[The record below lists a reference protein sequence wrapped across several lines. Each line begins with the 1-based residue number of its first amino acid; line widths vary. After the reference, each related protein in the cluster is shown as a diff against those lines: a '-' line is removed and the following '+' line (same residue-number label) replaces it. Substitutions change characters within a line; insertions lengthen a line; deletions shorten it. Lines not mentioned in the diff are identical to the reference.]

1 MSMLTKNLF
10 VLMLLTFVRTLLFAQ
25 DPIYRGTFSSTG
37 QLKQIYLSTHDDQN
51 FNQYFKALLKEKNTE
66 EAEAL
71 LKKLLKQDAKNSK
84 YLIAQGLLFKQNG
97 KSIPGEKSIANALN
111 NIPNDE
117 FKIRQLANFC
127 YQIEAYDLTISV
139 FLQGRKAL
147 GNEQAFVYELLRIY
161 QVRRNK
167 VMLVEEYLNAFET
180 MPELL
185 QPAESAFAVIF
196 DSPADYISLQNA
208 LYRKIQKYPA
218 KEVYSQM
225 LIWQFLQQQEYDMAL
240 RQLIAQDKRLKDDG
254 GILFNTIET
263 FTSNGDLN
271 TAMKAYEYLLTKGSQ
286 SPYYIQAKV
295 ELINI
300 NYKLLLD
307 GSMNKVAVGDLA
319 TQYLGILKDYGK
331 NAQTLF
337 ALKKWAYLQAYYLG
351 NADGAKKELES
362 ALLISGLPALE
373 VGLIKMDLGDIYV
386 LTNQPWDAIL
396 SYEQVTAQFEGQPIA
411 NEARF
416 RTARLSF
423 YQGNFTYAKSQADVL
438 KASTSQLIA
447 NDALDL
453 SLLISDNLQN
463 PADSSALRMY
473 ADAELLEFKN
483 QSTKALIKLDSIAA
497 KYPANSLADDVL
509 YFKSRIYIKT
519 NNYPQAAVVLKELI
533 AQQTS
538 SIWAD
543 DALFKL
549 ADLQE
554 KKLNDPEQA
563 KILYQKL
570 LTDFPGSMHIAEA
583 RKRFR
588 KLRGDNMGA

>member
-1 MSMLTKNLF
+1 MLTKNLF
-10 VLMLLTFVRTLLFAQ
+10 VLILLNFFGMPLFAQ
-25 DPIYRGTFSSTG
+25 NLRSPSTVTSSG
-37 QLKQIYLSTHDDQN
+37 QLKQIYQSTHDDQD
-51 FNQYFKALLKEKNTE
+51 FNQYFKALLKERNKE

-71 LKKLLKQDAKNSK
+71 LKNLLKHDPKNSK
-84 YLIAQGLLFKQNG
+84 YLTAQGLLFKEIG
-97 KSIPGEKSIANALN
+97 KSNLGDKSIGNALN
-111 NIPNDE
+111 NLPKDE

-127 YQIEAYDLTISV
+127 YQVEAYDLTIAV

-147 GNEQAFVYELLRIY
+147 SNEQAFVYELLRIY
-161 QVRRNK
+161 QARRNK

-185 QPAESAFAVIF
+185 QSAESAFASIF
-196 DSPADYISLQNA
+196 DTPADYTSLQNA
-208 LYRKIQKYPA
+208 LFKKIQKDPA
-218 KEVYSQM
+218 KEVYTQL

-263 FTSNGDLN
+263 FTTNGDFN
-271 TAMKAYEYLLTKGSQ
+271 TAMKAYEYILTKGSQ

-300 NYKLLLD
+300 HYKQLLE
-307 GSMNKVAVGDLA
+307 GTINKVAVGELA
-319 TQYLGILKDYGK
+319 SQYLGILKDYGK

-351 NADGAKKELES
+351 NANGAKRELEA
-362 ALLISGLPALE
+362 ALLISGLPPLE
-373 VGLIKMDLGDIYV
+373 IASIKLDLGDIYV

-396 SYEQVTAQFEGQPIA
+396 SYEQVTARFEGQPIA

-423 YQGNFTYAKSQADVL
+423 YQGNFLYAKSQADVL

-453 SLLISDNLQN
+453 SLLISDNLQD

-483 QSTKALIKLDSIAA
+483 QSAKALIKLDSITI

-519 NNYPQAAVVLKELI
+519 NNYAQAAVALKELI

-543 DALFKL
+543 DALFTL